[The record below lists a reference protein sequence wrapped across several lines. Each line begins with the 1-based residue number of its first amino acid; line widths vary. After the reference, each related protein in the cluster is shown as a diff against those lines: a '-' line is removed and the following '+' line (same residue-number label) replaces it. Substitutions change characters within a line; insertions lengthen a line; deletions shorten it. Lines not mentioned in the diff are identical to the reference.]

1 MIDDLLHIFDTA
13 TELFNNSLNVFP
25 TTVVHIIT
33 YLTINNNKSVFFQ
46 ANKLK
51 YIQYYYYYLLIL
63 NLSHI
68 EFYKKYPKHEVFAY
82 FDYF

>member
-25 TTVVHIIT
+25 TTVVTIIT

-46 ANKLK
+46 ANELK
-51 YIQYYYYYLLIL
+51 YIQYFLLFA
-63 NLSHI
+63 HI
-68 EFYKKYPKHEVFAY
+68 E
-82 FDYF
+82 